1 MVAKIYQTMAD
12 NDENCAYWDF
22 PGSRRTY
29 ICYVA
34 SRLELAFA
42 TNGGPIIGV
51 LNVELIWDKNTPKDS
66 WHCESTQAR
75 IDALMWGEYRD
86 SLAQTMGWPKDKI
99 LPFTFC
105 TDLPCFINQN
115 LNIEEQWYEGI
126 GCKRLEWPNGCDPS
140 SSSNNLDL
148 NCPPVQ

>member
-1 MVAKIYQTMAD
+1 MVAKIFQTMAD

-22 PGSRRTY
+22 PGTRRTY

-34 SRLELAFA
+34 SRVELAFA

-51 LNVELIWDKNTPKDS
+51 LNVELSWNKKTPENS
-66 WHCESTQAR
+66 WHCESTQGR
-75 IDALMWGEYRD
+75 IDALMWVEYRD

-105 TDLPCFINQN
+105 ADTPCFKQSLKIQ
-115 LNIEEQWYEGI
+115 EQWYEGS
-126 GCKRLEWPNGCDPS
+126 GCKRMEWPNGCDPG
-140 SSSNNLDL
+140 SSNNDPDL